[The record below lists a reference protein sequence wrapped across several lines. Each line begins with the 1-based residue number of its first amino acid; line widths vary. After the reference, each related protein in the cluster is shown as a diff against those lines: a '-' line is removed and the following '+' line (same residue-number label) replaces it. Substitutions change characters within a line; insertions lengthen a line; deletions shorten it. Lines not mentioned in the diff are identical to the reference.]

1 LIERLNIQL
10 AALIIDSL
18 LSLLNLNMELKV
30 EIGFEQLLKVIN
42 QLPAAKIIQ
51 LKAEL
56 SGKSRNSESPT
67 YTGYFQNFLLS
78 GPVMDDHQ
86 YENYKE
92 VRTRLNK

>member
-1 LIERLNIQL
+1 L

-18 LSLLNLNMELKV
+18 FSLLNLNMELKV
-30 EIGFEQLLKVIN
+30 DIGFEQLLKVIN

-56 SGKSRNSESPT
+56 SGKSRTNEKSA
-67 YTGYFQNFLLS
+67 YTGDFQNFLLS
-78 GPVMDDHQ
+78 GPVMNDHQ

-92 VRTRLNK
+92 ARTRLNKWRTK